1 MTETTQ
7 NVAEEVQESE
17 KSNSK
22 VSLPVYFGV
31 KAGMTRIFN
40 DEGKHVPVTVIKLI
54 PNVISQVKTSEKD
67 GYEAYQVAFQEKR
80 AKLVNKPKTGHLK
93 KAGVEASFNRF
104 AEIKADVSQDNLGKE
119 VSLEAF
125 PAKTYVDVTGT
136 SKGKGFQG
144 VIKRYGFSGG
154 PATHGSKF
162 HRAPGSIGNCAS
174 PGRVVKG
181 RKMPGQMGNK
191 QKTMQN
197 LMVVEVNEDKGYMLI
212 KGSVPGHKNGF
223 VKIATSLK
231 M

>member
-154 PATHGSKF
+154 PATHGSGF
-162 HRAPGSIGNCAS
+162 HRRPGSMGNCTF
-174 PGRVVKG
+174 PGRIMKG
-181 RKMPGQMGNK
+181 KKMPGQYGNK
-191 QKTMQN
+191 NIT
-197 LMVVEVNEDKGYMLI
+197 VRGVEVVGINKDENIVLLKGA
-212 KGSVPGHKNGF
+212 VPGPVNGLVQIA
-223 VKIATSLK
+223 VKG
-231 M
+231 